1 MMKICLVNVSDV
13 DEAMRSRLRVWRNS
27 EKVSPFFLLD
37 QVTEEQHR
45 AWLER
50 NVRGEDARACVIYAD
65 QVPLGLVYLPWFDR
79 NTRCG
84 EIGIY
89 LYARAFRELRPASA
103 AYAGMMELAA
113 GELGLERLYARIL
126 EDNAASVR
134 FHERMGFARVPE
146 KDEVCEK
153 SGERKRVLM
162 YVKAL

>member
-13 DEAMRSRLRVWRNS
+13 DEAMRSLLRVWRNS

-79 NTRCG
+79 NMRCG

-89 LYARAFRELRPASA
+89 LYDRAFRELRPASA

-113 GELGLERLYARIL
+113 GELGLERYMPGFWRTMRLPCVFMSAWVL
-126 EDNAASVR
+126 SV
-134 FHERMGFARVPE
+134 F
-146 KDEVCEK
+146 
-153 SGERKRVLM
+153 RKRTRC
-162 YVKAL
+162 A

>member
-89 LYARAFRELRPASA
+89 LYDRAFRELRPASA
-103 AYAGMMELAA
+103 
-113 GELGLERLYARIL
+113 
-126 EDNAASVR
+126 VR
-134 FHERMGFARVPE
+134 FHERMGFVRVPE
-146 KDEVCEK
+146 KDEVCVK

>member
-65 QVPLGLVYLPWFDR
+65 RVPLGLVYLPWFDR

-89 LYARAFRELRPASA
+89 LYDGIQGTAPGFRRICRDDGAGRRGAGPGTVICPDFGGQCGFRAFS
-103 AYAGMMELAA
+103 
-113 GELGLERLYARIL
+113 
-126 EDNAASVR
+126 
-134 FHERMGFARVPE
+134 
-146 KDEVCEK
+146 
-153 SGERKRVLM
+153 
-162 YVKAL
+162 